1 MEYIKFCVFISI
13 LITIISLFIFILSVL
28 VGKKTKSKLF
38 MYVMFA
44 VTVFCV
50 ICSGYF
56 SLDLIYMDYVTEIG
70 VCMYSHRENFYHS
83 YYFDIGEDKYKGY
96 DVYSDEQLNGMIPEK
111 GELYEYVYAKRTK
124 VLLDIEKI
132 S

>member
-1 MEYIKFCVFISI
+1 MEYIKYCVFVS
-13 LITIISLFIFILSVL
+13 LFITIISLFIFILAVFARH
-28 VGKKTKSKLF
+28 KAKSKLF
-38 MYVMFA
+38 MYLMLIL
-44 VTVFCV
+44 TIFCV

-56 SLDLIYMDYVTEIG
+56 SLDLIYKDYVTEIG
-70 VCMYSHRENFYHS
+70 VCMYSHRESFYHT

-96 DVYSDEQLNGMIPEK
+96 DVYTDKQLNGEIPEK
-111 GELYEYVYAKRTK
+111 GELYEYIYAKRTR